1 MSDVEEQESTMD
13 AFLDAVHKQNL
24 VQSRSHFDNLMG
36 QKIGAQLEAEKIAVA
51 GSIYGLQD
59 TDIEELEAEAGE
71 LEQSA
76 SDEYDELGDEV
87 DNAFVDDEYLE
98 DEEQK

>member
-36 QKIGAQLEAEKIAVA
+36 QKIGAQLDAEKIAVA
-51 GSIYGLQD
+51 SSIYGLQD
-59 TDIEELEAEAGE
+59 TDVEEP
-71 LEQSA
+71 
-76 SDEYDELGDEV
+76 
-87 DNAFVDDEYLE
+87 
-98 DEEQK
+98 

>member
-36 QKIGAQLEAEKIAVA
+36 QKIGAQLDAEKIAVA
-51 GSIYGLQD
+51 SSIYGLQD
-59 TDIEELEAEAGE
+59 TDVEELEAEADE
-71 LEQSA
+71 LKQSA
-76 SDEYDELGDEV
+76 SDEYEELESEIEG
-87 DNAFVDDEYLE
+87 AFVEDEYTE
-98 DEEQK
+98 DEEPK

>member
-51 GSIYGLQD
+51 GSI
-59 TDIEELEAEAGE
+59 
-71 LEQSA
+71 
-76 SDEYDELGDEV
+76 
-87 DNAFVDDEYLE
+87 
-98 DEEQK
+98 